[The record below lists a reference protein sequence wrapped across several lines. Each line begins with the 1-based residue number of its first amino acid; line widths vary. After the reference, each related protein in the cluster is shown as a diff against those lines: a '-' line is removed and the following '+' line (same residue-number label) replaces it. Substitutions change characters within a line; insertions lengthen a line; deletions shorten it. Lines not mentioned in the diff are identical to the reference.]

1 MSFEMRSLMTTLWIG
16 KLIVGLFFSGEV
28 LAPDL
33 GAVLME
39 PETTVTH
46 AAPPLDVTLRA
57 P

>member
-1 MSFEMRSLMTTLWIG
+1 MRSLMTTLWIG

-39 PETTVTH
+39 PETTVTQ
-46 AAPPLDVTLRA
+46 AAPPLDITLRA